1 MSELYRIYSGTVFNK
16 YPLQMIAT
24 RTFRFDRL
32 TNLER
37 GVGPASP
44 GISGSHD
51 VIITYVVLVQAS
63 KVKQVRAIVEQ
74 YMTSLYEYE
83 TTSIY
88 P

>member
-16 YPLQMIAT
+16 YPLQIA
-24 RTFRFDRL
+24 TFRFDRL

-83 TTSIY
+83 YI
-88 P
+88 PLIAQAC